1 MHGSPDNGFHYLS
14 GNESF
19 ATYDFVAHRR
29 DQGNNRYANLLKQA
43 FPQAMWALDGNK
55 SDESWGNVMECLLG
69 IMGASL
75 RGKLYICHP
84 RRTSSVEIEMKEVQ
98 EEVGEGVRRL
108 TEMVTQFRL
117 LGTPVTPSSQT
128 FGPPKKQTERENTAA
143 AAWTERRSSNWF
155 AEKRDERE
163 KKQAD
168 KDREFNDD
176 IAWKKQ
182 QLVRR
187 EEHRD
192 QAAQIAR
199 DIQDDVSQLNNGVV
213 RLTREAL
220 FIELTM
226 EDVSPE
232 GTRQTHME
240 VEGHINKE
248 LESVRTVVG
257 NILSKVEAIGTH
269 TRSAAK
275 LHYEVEKF
283 VARKR
288 KGGTL

>member
-1 MHGSPDNGFHYLS
+1 
-14 GNESF
+14 
-19 ATYDFVAHRR
+19 
-29 DQGNNRYANLLKQA
+29 
-43 FPQAMWALDGNK
+43 MWALDGNK

-75 RGKLYICHP
+75 RGELYICHP

-117 LGTPVTPSSQT
+117 LGTPVTSSSQT
-128 FGPPKKQTERENTAA
+128 FGPPKKQTGRENTAA
-143 AAWTERRSSNWF
+143 AAWTERRSSSWF

-163 KKQAD
+163 KKQAN
-168 KDREFNDD
+168 KDREFNED
-176 IAWKKQ
+176 IDWKKQ
-182 QLVRR
+182 QQVLRK
-187 EEHRD
+187 EHRD
-192 QAAQIAR
+192 QAAKIAR
-199 DIQDDVSQLNNGVV
+199 AIEEDVSQLNYGVV

-220 FIELTM
+220 FIDFSV
-226 EDVSPE
+226 EDVTPE
-232 GTRQTHME
+232 GIIQTHKE

-248 LESVRTVVG
+248 LDSVRMAVG
-257 NILSKVEAIGTH
+257 NILSKVEAIRTQ

-283 VARKR
+283 VASKR
-288 KGGTL
+288 KGGIL

>member
-1 MHGSPDNGFHYLS
+1 
-14 GNESF
+14 
-19 ATYDFVAHRR
+19 
-29 DQGNNRYANLLKQA
+29 
-43 FPQAMWALDGNK
+43 MWALDNK
-55 SDESWGNVMECLLG
+55 PSWGNVLECLLG
-69 IMGASL
+69 VMGACL
-75 RGKLYICHP
+75 RGELYICHP
-84 RRTSSVEIEMKEVQ
+84 RRISGVEIDLNEVQ
-98 EEVGEGVRRL
+98 EEVGGGVRLL

-128 FGPPKKQTERENTAA
+128 FGPQENQAERENTAA
-143 AAWTERRSSNWF
+143 AAWTL
-155 AEKRDERE
+155 RE
-163 KKQAD
+163 AD

-176 IAWKKQ
+176 LAWKRR

-192 QAAQIAR
+192 QADQIAR
-199 DIQDDVSQLNNGVV
+199 DIQDDISQLNNGVV

-220 FIELTM
+220 FIE
-226 EDVSPE
+226 DPE
-232 GTRQTHME
+232 GARQTHME

-248 LESVRTVVG
+248 LESVRKVVG

-283 VARKR
+283 VASKR
-288 KGGTL
+288 QGGIL